1 MLTERLFECQAG
13 MEHLDGWSALGV
25 SVPRTSTQWLI
36 RSRLG
41 GSAGVSRA
49 SGGINCSKEV
59 ETLNKRIIVALA
71 GALIG
76 VVLTSS
82 PAAAMWWGANAFT
95 GTVGAVAGPVRP
107 EAICRYNAAGSL
119 KSITIKAPIVH
130 GSHDELTSVGW
141 QYEIRRGVPFHR
153 GELIYRSH
161 TWKTQASTTVASAFD
176 KKTYY
181 VLRDQPGTT
190 LYYLRI
196 VILWYAPGS
205 ATTVEGRGVV
215 GYDGYLLKRPAE
227 SRDGLNAACPFD
239 YSYTETG

>member
-1 MLTERLFECQAG
+1 MFRLLRPAAA
-13 MEHLDGWSALGV
+13 ALLA
-25 SVPRTSTQWLI
+25 TSI
-36 RSRLG
+36 
-41 GSAGVSRA
+41 
-49 SGGINCSKEV
+49 
-59 ETLNKRIIVALA
+59 LA
-71 GALIG
+71 GP
-76 VVLTSS
+76 V
-82 PAAAMWWGANAFT
+82 AAMWWGSNAFT
-95 GTVGAVAGPVRP
+95 GTVGAIAGPSRP
-107 EAICRYNAAGSL
+107 EAICRYNAGGSL

-141 QYEIRRGVPFHR
+141 RYEIRRGVSFHR

-181 VLRDQPGTT
+181 ILRDQPGTT

-215 GYDGYLLKRPAE
+215 GYDEYRLKRPAE

-239 YSYTETG
+239 YSYTESG